1 MTVCAVIGQVASD
14 EVSRRLQITQGAC
27 LQQVLPNGAAAKA
40 GLLPT
45 RRGLSGII
53 TGDVVVALAGRP
65 VQTGADLARELD
77 QYQVGT
83 RLGPFVSFAEV
94 NEAPYHGYHIYSPM
108 HPCMHGSI
116 IWVIME

>member
-1 MTVCAVIGQVASD
+1 MASD

-27 LQQVLPNGAAAKA
+27 LQQVLPDGAAAKA

-53 TGDVVVALAGRP
+53 KGDVVVALAGRP
-65 VQTGADLARELD
+65 VQTGADLARELN
-77 QYQVGT
+77 QYQVP
-83 RLGPFVSFAEV
+83 LSPSISFHEI
-94 NEAPYHGYHIYSPM
+94 NEALIIGTKITRSLHAPI

-116 IWVIME
+116 RGVIME